1 MNAVQNSIGMSTICE
16 ARGLCPCLAS
26 WCNEPDCI
34 THDSDQQVRVSF
46 GTTAV

>member
-1 MNAVQNSIGMSTICE
+1 MNAVQSSIGMSTICE
-16 ARGLCPCLAS
+16 ARGLCPWRVGA
-26 WCNEPDCI
+26 NEPDCI